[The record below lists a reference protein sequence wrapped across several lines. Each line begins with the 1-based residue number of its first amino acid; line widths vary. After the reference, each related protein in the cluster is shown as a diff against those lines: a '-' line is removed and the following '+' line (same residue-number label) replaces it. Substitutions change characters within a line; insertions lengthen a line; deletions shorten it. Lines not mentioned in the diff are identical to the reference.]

1 MYRECENCYKI
12 EAESLYAGI
21 MMDTKSVLSLAIN
34 WEKQQREQQLL
45 GKKDENI
52 IDVKPVN
59 LLEQKN
65 ED

>member
-1 MYRECENCYKI
+1 
-12 EAESLYAGI
+12 

>member
-1 MYRECENCYKI
+1 MNNLEQEI
-12 EAESLYAGI
+12 EQILKDA
-21 MMDTKSVLSLAIN
+21 
-34 WEKQQREQQLL
+34 
-45 GKKDENI
+45 KKDGNI